1 MMKSSNLN
9 TWLWKWH
16 IIAGLVCV
24 PFMLLLAITG
34 SVYLFKDIYND
45 NSYADA
51 RFVSHLNN
59 EKTVSYDE
67 QLKTAVAHI
76 SDNQNEEIVSITIPE
91 RTDKA
96 TSFQRSGN
104 GRAADLIYVNP
115 YSNEVTGIYKQTDS
129 LMYTVRKLHGEL
141 LLGGKGTL
149 VVELVASW
157 FVVMLISGLYVWW
170 PSKGFSVR
178 GFFLIRSD
186 KGRRMMWRDV
196 HAVIGF
202 WVSLF
207 MLAILAGGMPWTELF
222 GDNLKWVQSKTDTGY
237 PQYWQSSR
245 GLTSDISV
253 LNASTPLGIEE
264 ILKQQDVANLTG
276 QLTIALPEGSEG
288 VYTVK
293 NHTQWLSD
301 QRVIHIDQYSGNTIV
316 ALGWNSV
323 GILMELRQ
331 VFMRFH
337 QGQYGIFNL
346 IAVLLVVQLFA
357 LSLIASLVSY
367 FKRKPKGSLGIPK
380 VPAGFNIGVPIFIAI
395 VLLGFLFP
403 AFGISLVC
411 IFVIE
416 KARDLIKPKLQT
428 QQ

>member
-24 PFMLLLAITG
+24 PFMLLLAITC
-34 SVYLFKDIYND
+34 SVCLSKDIDND

-202 WVSLF
+202 WVSIF

-222 GDNLKWVQSKTDTGY
+222 GDNLKWVQSKTNTGY
-237 PQYWQSSR
+237 PQYWQ
-245 GLTSDISV
+245 
-253 LNASTPLGIEE
+253 
-264 ILKQQDVANLTG
+264 
-276 QLTIALPEGSEG
+276 ALE
-288 VYTVK
+288 
-293 NHTQWLSD
+293 
-301 QRVIHIDQYSGNTIV
+301 
-316 ALGWNSV
+316 A
-323 GILMELRQ
+323 
-331 VFMRFH
+331 
-337 QGQYGIFNL
+337 
-346 IAVLLVVQLFA
+346 
-357 LSLIASLVSY
+357 
-367 FKRKPKGSLGIPK
+367 
-380 VPAGFNIGVPIFIAI
+380 
-395 VLLGFLFP
+395 
-403 AFGISLVC
+403 
-411 IFVIE
+411 
-416 KARDLIKPKLQT
+416 
-428 QQ
+428 